1 MREYKDLTEIFPN
14 RLEFGNYKIIQ
25 GLTYSNAEDTK
36 ILNFYNYI
44 SNSSKFK
51 VVALYASINGNVE
64 CIMSNNILEKL
75 TAQNFIN
82 TVNGNVL
89 IFGLGLGLNILPLLE
104 DEEISH
110 ITVVDINSEI
120 VDNIGPYIKNHDV
133 NNKLTI
139 INGDAFTYYQQLNER
154 KFDVIY
160 FDIWHFINSSIQSD
174 METLKE
180 LYKNNIK
187 ETGQI
192 MYWCEDLFTNGII
205 N

>member
-1 MREYKDLTEIFPN
+1 
-14 RLEFGNYKIIQ
+14 
-25 GLTYSNAEDTK
+25 
-36 ILNFYNYI
+36 
-44 SNSSKFK
+44 
-51 VVALYASINGNVE
+51 
-64 CIMSNNILEKL
+64 MSNNQFEQI
-75 TAQNFIN
+75 TNQNFLN
-82 TVNGNVL
+82 TVKGDVL

-104 DEEISH
+104 DDEILN

-120 VDNIGPYIKNHDV
+120 VDTVGPYIKNHDV

-139 INGDAFTYYQQLNER
+139 ITGDAFTYYQQLNET

-160 FDIWHFINSSIQSD
+160 FDIWHFINSSIQTD

-180 LYKNNIK
+180 SYKNNIK